1 MLSDIVSDQPTA
13 WITPRCLLQ
22 QKVRK
27 YLHDYSLISPKAS
40 LKTNENRLAVHPLRP
55 LSNCIST
62 KIKQI
67 YSYDPNT
74 GSGDYLGFV

>member
-22 QKVRK
+22 QKMRK

-62 KIKQI
+62 KLSRYIPMI
-67 YSYDPNT
+67 PT
-74 GSGDYLGFV
+74 LGRVIT